1 MINTDEPVE
10 EELPEFEERLA
21 SAIRAKLM
29 QKEEEYPQ
37 LEQISWKG
45 ISGKILQ
52 IAAGLEV

>member
-1 MINTDEPVE
+1 MIHTDEPIPE
-10 EELPEFEERLA
+10 DLPEFEERLA
-21 SAIRAKLM
+21 SAIRAKMM